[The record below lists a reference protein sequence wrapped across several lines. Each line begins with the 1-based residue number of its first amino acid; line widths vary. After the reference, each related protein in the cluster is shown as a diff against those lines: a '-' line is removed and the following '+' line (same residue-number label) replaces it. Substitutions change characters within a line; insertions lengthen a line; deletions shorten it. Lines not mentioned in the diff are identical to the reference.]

1 MKTIVLM
8 TAAALVVAHA
18 TADAFEPGV
27 YATTNSAQFIFTAK
41 RAVAVR
47 DGECSEIGMWKQEL
61 VGGKEC
67 VVLKTWGSDKEW
79 VDPTIWVFEET
90 EGGIRPCGRGRGS
103 VTNALARGTEIRK
116 ARGAAPELNR
126 LSSALTLDLE
136 KSVNDEAA
144 KFLRKR
150 KKYFDMVA
158 LNELGERIAKNPE
171 ELLKVEPEYPTLDPD
186 EDDPG
191 PGGAWARYPEKM
203 RLLGEVLMNPHVKF
217 KEETLLKFLDK
228 LDWDRGDLFALGTL
242 RHPAITAE
250 GLRRLAPKVFARF
263 GKSDD
268 FLVSMFFADPRTP
281 LDVLEAARKKGGYG
295 EHTAKAIAERLDK
308 DVGNKQ
314 P

>member
-1 MKTIVLM
+1 MKTIQVS
-8 TAAALVVAHA
+8 AAILVVALSA

-47 DGECSEIGMWKQEL
+47 DGECSEIGMWKQEQ

-67 VVLKTWGSDKEW
+67 VVLKTWGIDKEW
-79 VDPTIWVFEET
+79 VDPTIWVFEEA

-103 VTNALARGTEIRK
+103 ITNVLANGAEIRK
-116 ARGAAPELNR
+116 LRGDAPELHR
-126 LSSALTLDLE
+126 LPGALTLDLE
-136 KSVNDEAA
+136 KSVNDEVA
-144 KFLRKR
+144 KFLRTR
-150 KKYFDMVA
+150 KKHLDMVA
-158 LNELGERIAKNPE
+158 LNELGERISRNPE
-171 ELLKVEPEYPTLDPD
+171 ELLKVEPEYPTLDSD

-281 LDVLEAARKKGGYG
+281 LDVLEAARKNGGYG

-308 DVGNKQ
+308 DVGNE
-314 P
+314 

>member
-1 MKTIVLM
+1 MKTIIQVS
-8 TAAALVVAHA
+8 TAILVVVLSA
-18 TADAFEPGV
+18 TADAFEPEV

-41 RAVAVR
+41 RAGAVK
-47 DGECSEIGMWKQEL
+47 DGECSEIGMWKQEQ
-61 VGGKEC
+61 VDGKKC
-67 VVLKTWGSDKEW
+67 VVLKTWGDDKEW
-79 VDPTIWVFEET
+79 VDPTVWVFEEA
-90 EGGIRPCGRGRGS
+90 EGGIRLCGRGRGS
-103 VTNALARGTEIRK
+103 VTNALARGAEIRK
-116 ARGAAPELNR
+116 LRGDAPELHR
-126 LSSALTLDLE
+126 LPGALTLDLE
-136 KSVNDEAA
+136 KSVNDEVA

-150 KKYFDMVA
+150 KKYLDRVA
-158 LNELGERIAKNPE
+158 FNELGERIAKNPE

-203 RLLGEVLMNPHVKF
+203 RLLGEVLMDRRVKF

-228 LDWDRGDLFALGTL
+228 LDWDRGDIFALGTL

-268 FLVSMFFADPRTP
+268 LLVSMFFADPRTP

-295 EHTAKAIAERLDK
+295 EHTAKAIAERLSK
-308 DVGNKQ
+308 DAGNK
-314 P
+314 